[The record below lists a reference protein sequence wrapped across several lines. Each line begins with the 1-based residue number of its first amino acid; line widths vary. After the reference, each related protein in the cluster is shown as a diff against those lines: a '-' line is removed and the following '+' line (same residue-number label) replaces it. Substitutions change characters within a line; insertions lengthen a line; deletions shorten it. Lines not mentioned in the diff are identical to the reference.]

1 MTVLFLIVFVIVL
14 FLGMP
19 VAFSMVTAAM
29 AFVSGAGFS
38 MRVVVEKFLTG
49 PDSYTL
55 IAVPFFILAAN
66 LMNTGGVT
74 QRIFGFADYCVGHVK
89 GGLGH
94 VNIFASVIFAGM
106 SGAAV
111 ADAGGLGQIEL
122 KAMRE
127 SGFDDDFSLA
137 VTAASSTVGPII
149 PPSIPAVIYCVTSG
163 ASIGKIFL
171 AGFIPG
177 IFMALAMSGVVYFI
191 ARRRGY
197 PVEPKRTFK
206 EKLVSFKNAFP
217 ALLTPIIVIGG
228 IVSGK
233 FTPTES
239 AIIASTYALILGF
252 AYREL
257 TLKKLKKI
265 FLDTAIQTTTTIV
278 IIAAAAVFG
287 WVLSY
292 MRIPQILSTSFL
304 SLFTSKTLGI
314 FAIMVVLLVVGCFME
329 TIAAITIMTP
339 VLLPIVA
346 SFGIDP
352 VHFGILMVLN
362 LMIGLITPP
371 VGLVLYT
378 LSNISKVPFYRI
390 AKAATPFMVILFAVL
405 LVLAYIPQITMF
417 LPNLFYG
424 G

>member
-1 MTVLFLIVFVIVL
+1 MTVLFIIVFVIVL

-29 AFVSGAGFS
+29 TFVSGAGFS

-74 QRIFGFADYCVGHVK
+74 RRIFGFADYCVGHVK

-191 ARRRGY
+191 AHKRGY
-197 PVEPKRTFK
+197 PVEPKRTLK
-206 EKLVSFKNAFP
+206 EKVVSFKNAFP

-252 AYREL
+252 IYKEL
-257 TLKKLKKI
+257 SIRKLKKI

-292 MRIPQILSTSFL
+292 MRIPQILSSSFL
-304 SLFTSKTLGI
+304 GLFTSPAIGI
-314 FAIMVVLLVVGCFME
+314 FAVMIVLLVVGCFME

-339 VLLPIVA
+339 VLLPIVT
-346 SFGIDP
+346 SFGMDP

-378 LSNISKVPFYRI
+378 LSNISSVPFYRI
-390 AKAATPFMVILFAVL
+390 AKAAVPFMIILFAVL

-424 G
+424 V